1 VERPCLYIRDIKNAT
16 IKSSHTYAPRWAA
29 GKISVGM
36 KCEQQSEV
44 LDESSATLTL
54 PDYEG

>member
-44 LDESSATLTL
+44 LDESSANR
-54 PDYEG
+54 